1 MPQFTLWLE
10 VLHRKQAT
18 WPQPLS
24 NLHVA
29 SFLSK
34 WILFST
40 SCLSLMMLSV
50 FLVLL
55 LDLRSAAV
63 CHGLVPQWAHK
74 HVNQKDMRKSF
85 SSVLFFIGLVEGF
98 LFVFV
103 WFLFVFSWVY
113 LRKNKYKKS
122 FRFLK
127 RNVWLLLLKEIH
139 KMKVNSFTFF
149 SSLLSQ

>member
-24 NLHVA
+24 NLHVLHSWA
-29 SFLSK
+29 NESYSAHPVSPSWWFLCS
-34 WILFST
+34 
-40 SCLSLMMLSV
+40 LSYFCISGVQLSV
-50 FLVLL
+50 MAWCHSGHTSMWTKRTWEKLL
-55 LDLRSAAV
+55 AV
-63 CHGLVPQWAHK
+63 Y
-74 HVNQKDMRKSF
+74 F
-85 SSVLFFIGLVEGF
+85 FFIGLVEGF

-113 LRKNKYKKS
+113 LRKNKYKKI

-139 KMKVNSFTFF
+139 KMKVYSFTFF